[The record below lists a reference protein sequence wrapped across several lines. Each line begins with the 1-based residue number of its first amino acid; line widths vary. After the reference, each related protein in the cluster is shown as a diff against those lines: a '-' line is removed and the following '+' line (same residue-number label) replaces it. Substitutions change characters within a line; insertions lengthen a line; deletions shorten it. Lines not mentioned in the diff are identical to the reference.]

1 MPLSRR
7 LFLRWSAAASAI
19 LTAVRRAPAQGRAP
33 AAAPVGLDQAKLLP
47 LAQAVLPGELG
58 AAMTE
63 RAAGEF
69 ARWIAGYRP
78 GEETLHP
85 YGSEKLGATGASPVA
100 AWTAQLAALDAAAQA
115 KHSRS
120 FRDVSVADRRALVES
135 VLATVQVG
143 ARPPAVA
150 AAPHVA
156 IAQLAHF
163 LESKDAANLAYGRV
177 IDAKQ
182 CRPLAD
188 SPKMPVPLRRA
199 GARGGQG

>member
-1 MPLSRR
+1 VNLTRR
-7 LFLRWSAAASAI
+7 LFLQWSAAASAI
-19 LTAVRRAPAQGRAP
+19 LAAVRRAPAQGRPTP
-33 AAAPVGLDQAKLLP
+33 ALPGALDQAHLLP

-58 AAMTE
+58 PAMME

-69 ARWIAGYRP
+69 ARWIAGFRA

-85 YGSEKLGATGASPVA
+85 YGSERLGATGASPVA
-100 AWTAQLAALDAAAQA
+100 AWTAQLAALEAAAQA
-115 KHSRS
+115 KHTRA
-120 FRDVSVADRRALVES
+120 FRDVAVSDRRALVEAA
-135 VLATVQVG
+135 LATVQVG

-156 IAQLAHF
+156 IGLLAHF
-163 LESKDAANLAYGRV
+163 LESKDAPNLAYGRV

-199 GARGGQG
+199 ARGGQA

>member
-1 MPLSRR
+1 MPGG
-7 LFLRWSAAASAI
+7 I
-19 LTAVRRAPAQGRAP
+19 
-33 AAAPVGLDQAKLLP
+33 DQARLLP

-58 AAMTE
+58 PAMTE

-69 ARWIAGYRP
+69 ARWIAGYRA

-85 YGSEKLGATGASPVA
+85 YGSERLGATGASPVA
-100 AWTAQLAALDAAAQA
+100 AWTAQLTALDTAAQA
-115 KHSRS
+115 RHSHP
-120 FRDVSVADRRALVES
+120 FRDVSVADRRALVEGA
-135 VLATVQVG
+135 LATVQVG

-156 IAQLAHF
+156 IALLAHF

-199 GARGGQG
+199 ARGGQA